1 MLLILINSTI
11 GIRLT
16 QYIVDA
22 PCSEMHTDGFL
33 EVIRSYSVLF
43 SFLEIL
49 CVANQRSRSK
59 VGLDTICHKRRE
71 FERKGI
77 WR

>member
-43 SFLEIL
+43 SFLEIFV
-49 CVANQRSRSK
+49 CSK
-59 VGLDTICHKRRE
+59 SKKSE
-71 FERKGI
+71 QS
-77 WR
+77 WA